1 MRKHI
6 VMICEAMGGGVRKHV
21 LDILLHLDLG
31 RYRVSLIYSNGRA
44 DALFTSQLGLL
55 RDMGI
60 GLYPVE
66 ELVRELSPRRDWAA
80 LRRTMRL
87 LRELR
92 PDIVH
97 CHSSK
102 AGGIGRLAAKLCGVR
117 TILYTPHA
125 YMFQNVGLSSGK
137 RKLYTAVERLLS
149 RITTLTINVSAGER
163 QAAIEQGVLRPE
175 QAVLIYN
182 GISGPGR
189 AEARV
194 GASGSSL
201 HRAVDAAA
209 YASAWQQLL
218 GEDETAA
225 AKASS
230 GAASDS
236 DAHSRLAGGAASSP
250 GAGGSVTRETSG
262 SSGADG
268 RFAGGTSSDSGAG
281 DSVTIETASDFGAVS
296 RIPSGAP
303 NGSGAHSLLA
313 SPGLDERPE
322 PVAAPAALRAA
333 SSRSASNVISFAEAE
348 RAARL
353 RSGGRLTIGTSAR
366 LDEQKDPWTFFRIA
380 REIATRYDHVDFVY
394 IGDGIYKD
402 QISEQIRAE
411 GLEDRIRLVGFRSN
425 VMELIRAF
433 DIYLITSLYEG
444 LPYSIVEA
452 LSLGLPIVATD
463 VIGNNEV
470 VLARYNGLLFEAQH
484 IQQGVER
491 LSRLIEH
498 PELIGYYGWRSRQ
511 LYEEYFTLGA
521 MMDALILVY
530 EGGRPVG
537 RPVTM
542 PESERPALTEA
553 VRGYTPGGA
562 TAVPAAVWPSMR
574 E

>member
-1 MRKHI
+1 MMRKHI
-6 VMICEAMGGGVRKHV
+6 VLICEAMGGGVRKHV
-21 LDILLHLDLG
+21 LDILLHLNLG
-31 RYRVSLIYSNGRA
+31 RYRVSLIYSDGRA
-44 DALFTSQLGLL
+44 DMLFTSQLGLL

-125 YMFQNVGLSSGK
+125 YMFQNVGLSGGK

-175 QAVLIYN
+175 QSVLIYN

-189 AEARV
+189 SEARV
-194 GASGSSL
+194 GASGSGP

-209 YASAWQQLL
+209 YASAWRQLL

-225 AKASS
+225 AKTSS
-230 GAASDS
+230 GEASDS
-236 DAHSRLAGGAASSP
+236 DEHNRVAGRASS
-250 GAGGSVTRETSG
+250 GSD
-262 SSGADG
+262 AHG
-268 RFAGGTSSDSGAG
+268 RFTS
-281 DSVTIETASDFGAVS
+281 ETASDFGAVS

-303 NGSGAHSLLA
+303 NGFSADSRLA
-313 SPGLDERPE
+313 GPGLDQRSE
-322 PVAAPAALRAA
+322 PVAETAALRAA

-402 QISEQIRAE
+402 EISEQIRAE

-425 VMELIRAF
+425 VMELIQAF

-484 IQQGVER
+484 IREGVER

-498 PELIGYYGWRSRQ
+498 PELIDYYGRRSRQ
-511 LYEEYFTLGA
+511 LYEEYFTLGT
-521 MMDALILVY
+521 MMEALILVY

-542 PESERPALTEA
+542 PENERPALAEA
-553 VRGYTPGGA
+553 VRGYAHGGA